1 MKPIETALTNDR
13 LLPAPGTEDH
23 VAVLPITRS
32 HDMVSSCWRMTWRER
47 LKAALTGRVW
57 FDCMGRTHPP
67 IRLRVFDRS
76 SSESSGNGA

>member
-1 MKPIETALTNDR
+1 MKPIETRVTNDR

-32 HDMVSSCWRMTWRER
+32 SQMVSSCWGMTWRER
-47 LKAALTGRVW
+47 FAALFTGRVW

-76 SSESSGNGA
+76 PSEGT